1 MLLVSRSAFKAS
13 GRKATSSYV
22 LWINGHTICAS
33 GVEGTKIFTK
43 ETESRVVLIAMR
55 KAKEKCYPKAQILS
69 DRKEVVQS
77 LNGHEE

>member
-13 GRKATSSYV
+13 GGKATSSYV
-22 LWINGHTICAS
+22 LWINGDTTCAS

-43 ETESRVVLIAMR
+43 ETELRVVPIAMR
-55 KAKEKCYPKAQILS
+55 KAKEKGYSMAQILS
-69 DRKEVVQS
+69 DCKEVVHA